1 MPQASKRRM
10 QQETHANKKR
20 DQKNIARGF
29 KYPSDEKTAD
39 VELPVSPPLASNKH
53 PLEHPLRVGVFN
65 TKWDEYAGTNPGIAA
80 GGIAAIAAKYYRA
93 DGVDCSCA
101 CAKCT
106 AVIESGGAVAL
117 TQITT
122 SKWNK
127 MKVVEKDGFIVSHG
141 YDRGLSKPDRERAG
155 GELVKKGAFI
165 HPPSAAP
172 PSVVAAA
179 EPPTPS
185 PAACSRSSWGSRT
198 VEEELTSATRI
209 SPRKLRISPPTL
221 S

>member
-1 MPQASKRRM
+1 
-10 QQETHANKKR
+10 
-20 DQKNIARGF
+20 
-29 KYPSDEKTAD
+29 
-39 VELPVSPPLASNKH
+39 
-53 PLEHPLRVGVFN
+53 
-65 TKWDEYAGTNPGIAA
+65 
-80 GGIAAIAAKYYRA
+80 
-93 DGVDCSCA
+93 
-101 CAKCT
+101 
-106 AVIESGGAVAL
+106 
-117 TQITT
+117 
-122 SKWNK
+122 

-198 VEEELTSATRI
+198 VEEELTSA
-209 SPRKLRISPPTL
+209 PRWRRESTESGVHTL
-221 S
+221 EVGLVDVW